1 MKISW
6 EAGAWADYVSWQTD
20 KTMLKRINPL
30 IRDIQRSPF
39 TGIGKPEML
48 RHQLSGYWSR
58 RIDEGNRLVYRVA
71 DDGITI
77 AQCRGH
83 YSPPQ

>member
-6 EAGAWADYVSWQTD
+6 EGGAWADYVSWQTD
-20 KTMLKRINPL
+20 KAMLKRINPL

-58 RIDEGNRLVYRVA
+58 RIDEGNRLVYRVD